1 MHIMAILMPVMPPAR
16 AQARAGEGEAG
27 MFAFLVNI
35 SLKARLLVIVLFAG
49 AMVYG
54 GISLGTLP
62 IDVLPDLNKGLVTIV
77 TEAPGLAPEE
87 VEVQVSARIEA
98 AMAGASGVTRVRS
111 SSTTGLSIVF
121 VEFGWDGNV
130 YVDRQIVTERLAPVQ
145 MELQAGVRPA
155 LAPISSYMGEIMLV
169 AISSTTLSPMDLR
182 ELADWTVA
190 QRLKA
195 VPGVSRVVPI
205 GGLVKEYRVTLDMLR
220 MSQLGVTIDQLRL
233 ALEAFG
239 SNAGGG
245 VVNQGNQ
252 EFLIRNLARTQSLE
266 DLRNIVVDH
275 RLGQPVL
282 LRQFADVS
290 FQPKQRRG
298 SAGLMGNEAVVVSV
312 MKQPQ
317 ADTVVL
323 TAEIERVLGELQRTM
338 PPGTV
343 VDEYLFRQSDFIHA
357 AVGNLEQVLTEAI
370 IAVAVVLFLFL
381 FNVRTTAI
389 SLVAIPVSVL
399 TTFIVLRWMGLTIN
413 TMTLGGLA
421 IAIGELVDD
430 AVVDVENIFRRL
442 RENAQKALPAPT
454 IEVIAAA
461 SQEVRSSIVYS
472 TAIIVLVFVPLFAL
486 PGIEGRL
493 FAPLGIAY
501 IVSIL
506 ASLLVSIT
514 LTPVLCSYLLPHTRG
529 IEERDNGLVRRLKA
543 ANARLLHWVLR
554 HPLPILSSI
563 AVAVV
568 IAAAIVPTLPR
579 SFLPRFNE
587 GALVITMLLEPGVSL
602 DESSRIAATAE
613 KLLETIPE
621 AVKVG
626 RRTGRSEAD
635 EHALGVNVTEL
646 ELELRRSAR
655 PLAAIMADVRARL
668 GGLPGSF
675 SISQP
680 IALRIDH
687 MLTGV
692 SAQIVMKIFGPDLDT
707 LRTIGRD
714 VESWLKTIPGLTDV
728 NIERQVPVPQIQVQ
742 FDPDRAL
749 LYGVQPGELA
759 RRISQLTNGEEI
771 TEIIDGIKHFDL
783 VVRLGDAD
791 RSTAQLG
798 AVLIDTPAGQVPLS
812 SLARVSETSGPN
824 EILRENNQR
833 RILVTAN
840 ADGTANNLVSGEIG
854 EMMRNIKIPPGYFI
868 AFEGV
873 FAEQA
878 RSTLRLAGLSLISLL
893 LVFSILY
900 ARFKSML
907 LASIIMANVPLAL
920 IGSVLALKISGV
932 ELSIAAIVGF
942 VTLAGISTRNGILK
956 INHYIHLMEH
966 EGEHFGEHLIVRGA
980 NERLVPVLM
989 TATSAIVALIPLMLG
1004 ASDAGKEILHP
1015 VAVVIFG
1022 GLMSATILDTVLTPL
1037 LFQRFAPTAL
1047 DQLALPAGTQ
1057 LGRV

>member
-1 MHIMAILMPVMPPAR
+1 
-16 AQARAGEGEAG
+16 

-35 SLKARLLVIVLFAG
+35 SLRARLLVIVLFAG
-49 AMVYG
+49 GMVYG
-54 GISLGTLP
+54 GISLSNLP

-87 VEVQVSARIEA
+87 VEVQVSARIES

-121 VEFGWDGNV
+121 VEFGWNGDI
-130 YVDRQIVTERLAPVQ
+130 YIDRQIVAERLGPVQ
-145 MELQAGVRPA
+145 LELPVGVRPIM
-155 LAPISSYMGEIMLV
+155 APISSYMGEIMLV
-169 AISSTTLSPMDLR
+169 AVSSTTMSPMELR
-182 ELADWTVA
+182 ELADWTIG
-190 QRLKA
+190 QRLKS
-195 VPGVSRVVPI
+195 VPGVSRIVPI

-220 MSQLGVTIDQLRL
+220 MSQLGVSIEQLRQ
-233 ALEAFG
+233 ALQAFG
-239 SNAGGG
+239 SNTGGG

-252 EFLIRNLARTQSLE
+252 EFLIRNVSRTQNLE
-266 DLRNIVVDH
+266 DLRNVVVDH

-282 LRQFADVS
+282 LRQFANVS
-290 FQPKQRRG
+290 FEPKQRRG
-298 SAGLMGNEAVVVSV
+298 SAGLEGSEAVVISV
-312 MKQPQ
+312 QKQPQ
-317 ADTVVL
+317 ADTVKL
-323 TAEIERVLGELQRTM
+323 TAEIEQVLADLQRSM

-343 VDEYLFRQSDFIHA
+343 VNEYLFRQSDFIHA

-370 IAVAVVLFLFL
+370 VAVAIILFLFL
-381 FNVRTTAI
+381 FNVRTTTI

-399 TTFIVLRWMGLTIN
+399 TTFIVLRWLGLTIN

-430 AVVDVENIFRRL
+430 AVVDVENIYRRL
-442 RENAQKALPAPT
+442 RENAQKAVPLPA
-454 IEVIAAA
+454 IEIIASA

-493 FAPLGIAY
+493 FVPLGIAY

-506 ASLLVSIT
+506 ASLVVSIT
-514 LTPVLCSYLLPHTRG
+514 LTPVLCSFLLPNARS
-529 IEERDNGLVRRLKA
+529 IEHHDNVLVRTIKRG
-543 ANARLLHWVLR
+543 NTRLLHWVLG
-554 HPLPILSSI
+554 HPVPVLSCI
-563 AVAVV
+563 VAAVV
-568 IAAAIVPTLPR
+568 VAAAVVPTLPR

-587 GALVITMLLEPGVSL
+587 GALVITMMLEPGVSL

-613 KLLETIPE
+613 KLLQAIPE

-646 ELELRRSAR
+646 ELELRRDKR
-655 PLAAIMADVRARL
+655 PLAAIMADVRERL

-687 MLTGV
+687 ILTGV
-692 SAQIVMKIFGPDLDT
+692 SAQVVMKIFGPDLDT

-714 VESWLKTIPGLTDV
+714 VEAWLKTIPGLTDV
-728 NIERQVPVPQIQVQ
+728 NIERQVPVPQIQVH

-749 LYGVQPGELA
+749 LYGVQPGELTQ
-759 RRISQLTNGEEI
+759 RIAQLTNGEEI
-771 TEIIDGIKHFDL
+771 TEVIDGIKHFDL
-783 VVRLGDAD
+783 VVRLSEAD

-798 AVLIDTPAGQVPLS
+798 ALLIDTPAGQVPLS
-812 SLARVSETSGPN
+812 TIARVSETSGPN

-840 ADGTANNLVSGEIG
+840 GDGTADNLVAGEIG
-854 EMMRNIKIPPGYFI
+854 EMMRNIALPPGYFI
-868 AFEGV
+868 VFEGV
-873 FAEQA
+873 YAEQA
-878 RSTLRLAGLSLISLL
+878 RSTLRLAGLATISFL

-900 ARFKSML
+900 ARFKSVL
-907 LASIIMANVPLAL
+907 LAGIIMANVPLAL

-932 ELSIAAIVGF
+932 ELSIASIVGF

-956 INHYIHLMEH
+956 INHYIHLMNH
-966 EGEHFGEHLIVRGA
+966 EGEVFGEKLIVRGA

-989 TATSAIVALIPLMLG
+989 TAASAIVALIPLLMG
-1004 ASDAGKEILHP
+1004 ADEPGKEILHP

-1022 GLMSATILDTVLTPL
+1022 GLMSATLLDTVLTPL
-1037 LFQRFAPTAL
+1037 LFQRFAPRAL
-1047 DQLALPAGTQ
+1047 DKLAEASETRLKGAY
-1057 LGRV
+1057 

>member
-1 MHIMAILMPVMPPAR
+1 
-16 AQARAGEGEAG
+16 

-35 SLKARLLVIVLFAG
+35 SLRARLLVIVLFAG
-49 AMVYG
+49 GMVYG
-54 GISLGTLP
+54 GVSLTNLP

-87 VEVQVSARIEA
+87 IEVQVSARIEA

-121 VEFGWDGNV
+121 VEFGWDGDV
-130 YVDRQIVTERLAPVQ
+130 YVDRQIVAERLAPLQ
-145 MELQAGVRPA
+145 QELPAGVRP
-155 LAPISSYMGEIMLV
+155 LMAPISSYMGEIMLV

-182 ELADWTVA
+182 ELADWTVG
-190 QRLKA
+190 QRLRSVA
-195 VPGVSRVVPI
+195 GVSRVVAI

-220 MSQLGVTIDQLRL
+220 MSQLGVSLDQLRL
-233 ALEAFG
+233 ALQAFG
-239 SNAGGG
+239 SNTGGG
-245 VVNQGNQ
+245 VVNQGDQ
-252 EFLIRNLARTQSLE
+252 EFLIRNVSRTQSLE

-282 LRQFADVS
+282 LRQFAEVS

-298 SAGLMGNEAVVVSV
+298 SAGMMGQEAVVISV
-312 MKQPQ
+312 QKQPQ
-317 ADTVVL
+317 ADTVKLTHELEQVL
-323 TAEIERVLGELQRTM
+323 AELQRSM
-338 PPGTV
+338 PEGTV
-343 VDEYLFRQSDFIHA
+343 VNEYLFRQSDFIHA

-370 IAVAVVLFLFL
+370 VAVAVILFLFL
-381 FNVRTTAI
+381 FNLRTTVI

-399 TTFIVLRWMGLTIN
+399 TTFIVLRWMGMTIN

-442 RENAQKALPAPT
+442 RENAHKAVPLPALD
-454 IEVIAAA
+454 VIAAA

-493 FAPLGIAY
+493 FPPLGIAY

-506 ASLLVSIT
+506 ASLVVSIT
-514 LTPVLCSYLLPHTRG
+514 LTPVLCSFLLPNTKG
-529 IEERDNGLVRRLKA
+529 IEHPDNVVVRALKRG
-543 ANARLLHWVLR
+543 NTRLLRWVLG
-554 HPLPILSSI
+554 HPGPVISCILG
-563 AVAVV
+563 AVLLAACVV
-568 IAAAIVPTLPR
+568 PWLPR
-579 SFLPRFNE
+579 SFLPHFNE
-587 GALVITMLLEPGVSL
+587 GALVITLTLEPGISL

-613 KLLETIPE
+613 KLLLGIPE
-621 AVKVG
+621 AVRVG

-646 ELELRRSAR
+646 ELELDRGKRKL
-655 PLAAIMADVRARL
+655 PAIMADVRARL
-668 GGLPGSF
+668 AGLPGSF
-675 SISQP
+675 GISQP
-680 IALRIDH
+680 IAMRIDH

-692 SAQIVMKIFGPDLDT
+692 SAQVVLKIFGPELST
-707 LRTIGRD
+707 LRTVGRD
-714 VESWLKTIPGLTDV
+714 VEAWLKTIPGLTDV
-728 NIERQVPVPQIQVQ
+728 NIERQVPVPQIQVH

-749 LYGVQPGELA
+749 LYGVQPGELTQ
-759 RRISQLTNGEEI
+759 RIAQLTNGEEI

-783 VVRLGDAD
+783 VVRLGDSD
-791 RSTAQLG
+791 RTMAQLG
-798 AVLIDTPAGQVPLS
+798 SVLIDTPAGQVPLS
-812 SLARVSETSGPN
+812 MLARVTETSGPN

-840 ADGTANNLVSGEIG
+840 GRGSDNTVAIDGINEMLREI
-854 EMMRNIKIPPGYFI
+854 RVPPGYFI
-868 AFEGV
+868 VYEGV
-873 FAEQA
+873 FAEQT
-878 RSTLRLAGLSLISLL
+878 RSTLRLAGLSTISFL

-900 ARFKSML
+900 ARFRSAL
-907 LASIIMANVPLAL
+907 LAGIVMGNVPLAL

-932 ELSIAAIVGF
+932 DVSIASIVGF
-942 VTLAGISTRNGILK
+942 VALAGIATRNGILK

-966 EGEHFGEHLIVRGA
+966 EGEVFGEKLIIRGA

-989 TATSAIVALIPLMLG
+989 TASSAIVALIPLLMG
-1004 ASDAGKEILHP
+1004 ADQPGKEMLHP

-1022 GLMSATILDTVLTPL
+1022 GLLSSTILDTVLTPL
-1037 LFQRFAPTAL
+1037 LFRKFAPKAL
-1047 DQLALPAGTQ
+1047 DKLAETSDAQLKGAY
-1057 LGRV
+1057 

>member
-1 MHIMAILMPVMPPAR
+1 
-16 AQARAGEGEAG
+16 

-35 SLKARLLVIVLFAG
+35 SLRARLLVIVLFAG
-49 AMVYG
+49 GMVYG
-54 GISLGTLP
+54 GVSLTNLP

-87 VEVQVSARIEA
+87 IEVQVSARIEA

-121 VEFGWDGNV
+121 VEFGWDGNI
-130 YVDRQIVTERLAPVQ
+130 YTDRQIVAERLAPVQ
-145 MELQAGVRPA
+145 LELPAGVRPIM
-155 LAPISSYMGEIMLV
+155 APISSYMGEIMLV
-169 AISSTTLSPMDLR
+169 AVSSSTLSPMDLR
-182 ELADWTVA
+182 ELADWTVG
-190 QRLKA
+190 QRLKS
-195 VPGVSRVVPI
+195 VPGVSRIVPI

-220 MSQLGVTIDQLRL
+220 MSQLQVSIDQLRR

-239 SNAGGG
+239 SNTGGG
-245 VVNQGNQ
+245 VVNQGDQ
-252 EFLIRNLARTQSLE
+252 EFLIRNVSRTQSLE

-282 LRQFADVS
+282 LRQFAEVS

-298 SAGLMGNEAVVVSV
+298 SAGLEGSEAVVISV
-312 MKQPQ
+312 QKQPQ
-317 ADTVVL
+317 ADTVKL
-323 TAEIERVLGELQRTM
+323 THEIEQVLADLQRSM

-343 VDEYLFRQSDFIHA
+343 VNEYLFRQSDFIHA

-370 IAVAVVLFLFL
+370 VAVAIILFLFL
-381 FNVRTTAI
+381 FNVRTTTI

-399 TTFIVLRWMGLTIN
+399 TTFIVLRWLGLTIN

-442 RENAQKALPAPT
+442 RENAQKAVPLPS

-493 FAPLGIAY
+493 FVPLGIAY

-506 ASLLVSIT
+506 ASLVVSIT
-514 LTPVLCSYLLPHTRG
+514 LTPVLCSFLLPNTRG
-529 IEERDNGLVRRLKA
+529 IDHQDNVLVRVLKRG
-543 ANARLLHWVLR
+543 NARLLHWVLG
-554 HPLPILSSI
+554 HPVPILSCI
-563 AVAVV
+563 LAAVV
-568 IAAAIVPTLPR
+568 VAAAVVPTLPR

-587 GALVITMLLEPGVSL
+587 GALVITMMLEPGISL

-613 KLLETIPE
+613 KLLQAVPE

-646 ELELRRSAR
+646 ELELRRDMRAL
-655 PLAAIMADVRARL
+655 PAIMADVRERL

-687 MLTGV
+687 ILTGV
-692 SAQIVMKIFGPDLDT
+692 SAQVVMKIFGPDLDT

-714 VESWLKTIPGLTDV
+714 VEAWLKTIPGLADV
-728 NIERQVPVPQIQVQ
+728 NIERQVPVPQIQVH

-749 LYGVQPGELA
+749 LYGVQPGELTQ
-759 RRISQLTNGEEI
+759 RIAQLTNGEEI
-771 TEIIDGIKHFDL
+771 TEVIDGLKHFDL
-783 VVRLGDAD
+783 VVRLSEAD

-798 AVLIDTPAGQVPLS
+798 AMLIDTPAGQVPLS
-812 SLARVSETSGPN
+812 TIARVSETSGPN

-840 ADGTANNLVSGEIG
+840 GDGTADNLVAGEIG
-854 EMMRNIKIPPGYFI
+854 DMMQNLKLPPGYFI
-868 AFEGV
+868 VFEGV

-878 RSTLRLAGLSLISLL
+878 RSTLRLAGLSTISFL

-900 ARFKSML
+900 ARFKSAL
-907 LASIIMANVPLAL
+907 LAGIIMANVPLAL
-920 IGSVLALKISGV
+920 IGSVIALKLSGV

-956 INHYIHLMEH
+956 INHYIHLMSH
-966 EGEHFGEHLIVRGA
+966 EGEVFGEKLIVRGA

-989 TATSAIVALIPLMLG
+989 TAASAVVALVPLLLG
-1004 ASDAGKEILHP
+1004 AHEPGKEILHP

-1022 GLMSATILDTVLTPL
+1022 GLMSATLLDTVLTPL
-1037 LFQRFAPTAL
+1037 LFQRFAPRVL
-1047 DQLALPAGTQ
+1047 DKLVETPDAHLKGAY
-1057 LGRV
+1057 

>member
-1 MHIMAILMPVMPPAR
+1 
-16 AQARAGEGEAG
+16 

-35 SLKARLLVIVLFAG
+35 SLRARLLVIVLFAG
-49 AMVYG
+49 GMVYG
-54 GISLGTLP
+54 GVSLTNLP

-87 VEVQVSARIEA
+87 IEVQVSARIEA

-121 VEFGWDGNV
+121 VEFGWDGNI
-130 YVDRQIVTERLAPVQ
+130 YTDRQIVAERLAPVQ
-145 MELQAGVRPA
+145 LELPAGVRPIM
-155 LAPISSYMGEIMLV
+155 APISSYMGEIMLV
-169 AISSTTLSPMDLR
+169 AVSSSTLSPMDLR
-182 ELADWTVA
+182 ELADWTVG
-190 QRLKA
+190 QRLKS
-195 VPGVSRVVPI
+195 VPGVSRIVPI

-220 MSQLGVTIDQLRL
+220 MSQLQVSIDQLRR

-239 SNAGGG
+239 SNTGGG
-245 VVNQGNQ
+245 VVNQGDQ
-252 EFLIRNLARTQSLE
+252 EFLIRNVSRTQSLE

-282 LRQFADVS
+282 LRQFAEVS

-298 SAGLMGNEAVVVSV
+298 SAGLEGSEAVVISV
-312 MKQPQ
+312 QKQPQ
-317 ADTVVL
+317 ADTVKL
-323 TAEIERVLGELQRTM
+323 THEIEQVLADLQRSM

-343 VDEYLFRQSDFIHA
+343 VNEYLFRQSDFIHA

-370 IAVAVVLFLFL
+370 VAVAIILFLFL
-381 FNVRTTAI
+381 FNVRTTTI

-399 TTFIVLRWMGLTIN
+399 TTFIVLRWLGLTIN

-442 RENAQKALPAPT
+442 RENAQKAVPLPS

-493 FAPLGIAY
+493 FVPLGIAY

-506 ASLLVSIT
+506 ASLVVSIT
-514 LTPVLCSYLLPHTRG
+514 LTPVLCSFLLPNTRG
-529 IEERDNGLVRRLKA
+529 IDHQDNVLVRVLKRG
-543 ANARLLHWVLR
+543 NARLLHWVLG
-554 HPLPILSSI
+554 HPVPILSCI
-563 AVAVV
+563 LAAVV
-568 IAAAIVPTLPR
+568 VAAAVVPTLPR

-587 GALVITMLLEPGVSL
+587 GALVITMMLEPGISL

-613 KLLETIPE
+613 KLLQAVPE

-646 ELELRRSAR
+646 ELELRRDMRAL
-655 PLAAIMADVRARL
+655 PAIMADVRERL

-687 MLTGV
+687 ILTGV
-692 SAQIVMKIFGPDLDT
+692 SAQVVMKIFGPDLDT

-714 VESWLKTIPGLTDV
+714 VEAWLKTIPGLADV
-728 NIERQVPVPQIQVQ
+728 NIERQVPVPQIQVH

-749 LYGVQPGELA
+749 LYGVQPGELTQ
-759 RRISQLTNGEEI
+759 RIAQLTNGEEI
-771 TEIIDGIKHFDL
+771 TEVIDGLKHFDL
-783 VVRLGDAD
+783 VVRLSEAD

-798 AVLIDTPAGQVPLS
+798 AMLIDTPAGQVPLS
-812 SLARVSETSGPN
+812 TIARVSETSGPN

-840 ADGTANNLVSGEIG
+840 GDGTADNLVAGEIG
-854 EMMRNIKIPPGYFI
+854 DMMQNLKLPPGYFI
-868 AFEGV
+868 VFEGV

-878 RSTLRLAGLSLISLL
+878 RSTLRLAGLSTISFL

-900 ARFKSML
+900 ARFKSAL
-907 LASIIMANVPLAL
+907 LAGIIMANVPLAL
-920 IGSVLALKISGV
+920 IGSVIALKISGV

-956 INHYIHLMEH
+956 INHYIHLMSH
-966 EGEHFGEHLIVRGA
+966 EGEVFGEKLIVRGA

-989 TATSAIVALIPLMLG
+989 TAASAVVALVPLLLG
-1004 ASDAGKEILHP
+1004 AHEPGKEILHP

-1022 GLMSATILDTVLTPL
+1022 GLMSATLLDTVLTPL
-1037 LFQRFAPTAL
+1037 LFQRFAPRVL
-1047 DQLALPAGTQ
+1047 DKLVETPDAHLKGAY
-1057 LGRV
+1057 

>member
-1 MHIMAILMPVMPPAR
+1 
-16 AQARAGEGEAG
+16 

-35 SLKARLLVIVLFAG
+35 SLRARLLVIVLFAG
-49 AMVYG
+49 GMVYG
-54 GISLGTLP
+54 GISLSNLP

-87 VEVQVSARIEA
+87 IEVQISARIEA

-121 VEFGWDGNV
+121 VEFGWDGDV
-130 YVDRQIVTERLAPVQ
+130 YVDRQIVAERLAPLQ
-145 MELQAGVRPA
+145 QELPAGVRP
-155 LAPISSYMGEIMLV
+155 LMAPISSYMGEIMLIAV
-169 AISSTTLSPMDLR
+169 SSTTLSPMELR
-182 ELADWTVA
+182 ELADWTVG

-195 VPGVSRVVPI
+195 VPGVSRVVAI

-220 MSQLGVTIDQLRL
+220 MSQLGVSLDQLRL
-233 ALEAFG
+233 ALQAFG
-239 SNAGGG
+239 SNTGGG
-245 VVNQGNQ
+245 VVNQGDQ
-252 EFLIRNLARTQSLE
+252 EFLIRNVSRTQSLE

-282 LRQFADVS
+282 LRQFAEVS

-298 SAGLMGNEAVVVSV
+298 SAGMMGGEAVVISV
-312 MKQPQ
+312 QKQPQ
-317 ADTVVL
+317 ADTVKLTHELEQVL
-323 TAEIERVLGELQRTM
+323 YDLQRSM

-343 VDEYLFRQSDFIHA
+343 VNDYLFRQSDFIHA

-370 IAVAVVLFLFL
+370 VAVAVILFLFL
-381 FNVRTTAI
+381 FNLRTTII

-399 TTFIVLRWMGLTIN
+399 TTFIVLRWMGMTIN

-442 RENAQKALPAPT
+442 RENAQKAVPLPSLD
-454 IEVIAAA
+454 VIAAA

-493 FAPLGIAY
+493 FPPLGIAY

-506 ASLLVSIT
+506 ASLVVSIT
-514 LTPVLCSYLLPHTRG
+514 LTPVLCSYLLPNTKAIEHPDNVVVRVLKRG
-529 IEERDNGLVRRLKA
+529 NT
-543 ANARLLHWVLR
+543 RLLHWVLG
-554 HPLPILSSI
+554 HPVPVMSCILG
-563 AVAVV
+563 AVV
-568 IAAAIVPTLPR
+568 VAACVVPWLPR

-587 GALVITMLLEPGVSL
+587 GALVITLTLEPGISL

-613 KLLETIPE
+613 KLLLGIPE
-621 AVKVG
+621 AVRVG

-635 EHALGVNVTEL
+635 EHALGVNMTEL
-646 ELELRRSAR
+646 ELELDRSKR
-655 PLAAIMADVRARL
+655 KLPAIMADVRARL
-668 GGLPGSF
+668 AGLPGTF
-675 SISQP
+675 GISQP
-680 IALRIDH
+680 IAMRIDH

-692 SAQIVMKIFGPDLDT
+692 SAQVVMKIFGPELST
-707 LRTIGRD
+707 LRTVGRD
-714 VESWLKTIPGLTDV
+714 VEAWLKTVPGLTDV
-728 NIERQVPVPQIQVQ
+728 NIERQVPVPQIQVH

-749 LYGVQPGELA
+749 LYGVQPGELTQ
-759 RRISQLTNGEEI
+759 RIAQLTNGEEI

-783 VVRLGDAD
+783 VVRLGDGD
-791 RSTAQLG
+791 RTMAQLG
-798 AVLIDTPAGQVPLS
+798 SVLIDTPAGQVPLS
-812 SLARVSETSGPN
+812 MLARVSETSGPN

-840 ADGTANNLVSGEIG
+840 GRGTDNTVAIDGINEMLREI
-854 EMMRNIKIPPGYFI
+854 RLPPGYFI
-868 AFEGV
+868 VYEGV
-873 FAEQA
+873 FAEQT
-878 RSTLRLAGLSLISLL
+878 RSTLRLAGLSAISFL

-900 ARFKSML
+900 ARFRSAL
-907 LASIIMANVPLAL
+907 LAAIVMGNVPLAL

-932 ELSIAAIVGF
+932 DVSIASIVGF
-942 VTLAGISTRNGILK
+942 VALAGIATRNGILK

-966 EGEHFGEHLIVRGA
+966 EGEVFGEKLIIRGA

-989 TATSAIVALIPLMLG
+989 TAASAIVALVPLLMG
-1004 ASDAGKEILHP
+1004 ADQPGKEMLHP

-1022 GLMSATILDTVLTPL
+1022 GLLSSTILDTVLTPL
-1037 LFQRFAPTAL
+1037 LFRTFAPRAL
-1047 DQLALPAGTQ
+1047 DKLAETTDAQLKGAY
-1057 LGRV
+1057 